1 MRYLLIFSMLFGSLY
16 FNFPQKGQT
25 SKYVYICTG
34 DGAYSYHNNRSC
46 SGLNRC
52 GSEIKQVTLEY
63 ARGLKRTPCGK
74 CYR

>member
-1 MRYLLIFSMLFGSLY
+1 MTRYLLTLIIAFHCMTLNFSGGSHA
-16 FNFPQKGQT
+16 T
-25 SKYVYICTG
+25 YVYICTG

-74 CYR
+74 CYK